1 MNGNFRNW
9 KIISLFGMAGLFQL
23 LLACS
28 VGPDYVRPPAL
39 VPEAY
44 RETQGWKMAEPKD
57 HLLRG
62 KWWELFEDHGLDD
75 LVMQIDISNQNV
87 ASAEAQFRQARAL
100 VQAARAG
107 YFPTV
112 TAGASFTR
120 SLASSATGTATAA
133 SPSPVSLYS
142 LPVDASW
149 ELDLWGRIR
158 RSVEASRA
166 GAQATAADLESVR
179 LSARAELVQDY
190 FQVRALDGQKE
201 LLDRTVAALEKSRE
215 LTQNRYLSGVASRGD
230 VLQADTLL
238 SSTRAQAIDLGV
250 QRSQFEHAIAL
261 LIGKPPALFTFPF
274 SPLAARPPTIP
285 VGLPSELLE
294 RRPDIAGAERR
305 MAAANA
311 QIGVAVAGYYPTVT
325 LGASAGF
332 QSTDL
337 SRWLNWPSRFWSFG
351 PALSELVFTGGLLQ
365 SRTEQARAAYDAAV
379 ADYRQIVLTAFQGV
393 EDNLSALRILEQEGA
408 AQEEAVR
415 AAEASLAVAVN
426 QYKAGIVGY
435 LNVISAQT
443 AALTSRR
450 AALDIMSRRMTAGI
464 LLIKALGGGWNTASL
479 ADVDKP

>member
-1 MNGNFRNW
+1 M
-9 KIISLFGMAGLFQL
+9 
-23 LLACS
+23 
-28 VGPDYVRPPAL
+28 
-39 VPEAY
+39 
-44 RETQGWKMAEPKD
+44 
-57 HLLRG
+57 
-62 KWWELFEDHGLDD
+62 
-75 LVMQIDISNQNV
+75 
-87 ASAEAQFRQARAL
+87 
-100 VQAARAG
+100 
-107 YFPTV
+107 
-112 TAGASFTR
+112 
-120 SLASSATGTATAA
+120 
-133 SPSPVSLYS
+133 
-142 LPVDASW
+142 
-149 ELDLWGRIR
+149 
-158 RSVEASRA
+158 
-166 GAQATAADLESVR
+166 
-179 LSARAELVQDY
+179 
-190 FQVRALDGQKE
+190 
-201 LLDRTVAALEKSRE
+201 
-215 LTQNRYLSGVASRGD
+215 
-230 VLQADTLL
+230 LQADTLL

-393 EDNLSALRILEQEGA
+393 EDNLAALRILEQEGA

-415 AAEASLAVAVN
+415 AAEASLAVAIN

-450 AALDIMSRRMTAGI
+450 AALDILSRRMTAGI